1 MRVADQFRLWCTFEA
16 SVVAYRRLPVFI
28 AGRGIAT
35 SQVAM
40 KHLGVFFFAFPGI
53 KPPPEVR
60 SLAYMNVFFLLFS
73 VAAPIFAPF
82 LVVVIVSGTW
92 GIIFPAYR
100 DESAYARNGQMVLRA
115 MEDGVKRAKLGVS
128 AGASVQGA
136 QRRSSTNG
144 SSDRRSASLERS
156 AAKIQ
161 AHYRGKR
168 DRAIVGAQRVRAE
181 FSGRFSARLS
191 RADAST
197 TSRSST
203 AAPEDSSP
211 RIQPM
216 SSPPSPPSPTAATEA
231 GLVARRGPQRSLT
244 SVWTH
249 KEVTL
254 VASLQR
260 VLPWLPAYDRRD
272 ALVVS
277 ALLGMV
283 ASELSQSEQGGTES
297 LCALAA
303 SCFSA
308 AKLKPSAG
316 DPVGKLDVQSWL
328 AQKAIHLPMTRPLP
342 LPALAKFGWRTFRGS
357 PDQLITPSG
366 RLRVMGPSST
376 PTTTPSS
383 EWDAG
388 QLEVVRD
395 GPIAWQL
402 TWAAMFLFAAV
413 LYVGVYITVA
423 IDSTIAEG
431 ADQAGLTYTIWL
443 IATVGW
449 LYTCSL
455 WLSLL
460 YAHIRYPMANYPHP
474 THGPSFAMILGGD
487 GYDAL
492 KDFAA
497 YLAFEV
503 ACVTIPFIPLLVM
516 DTAAFTRS
524 SALLRTVYSSDLAR
538 ERHPASPVAAQVAY
552 LAMLA
557 GIQTWSIHLAMDT
570 SYATWHMWHCGRRAG
585 RGYFT
590 RSPDSKSITV
600 VRFAEG
606 LSRFAAPSDAHHA

>member
-40 KHLGVFFFAFPGI
+40 KHLGIFFFAFPGI

-60 SLAYMNVFFLLFS
+60 TLAYMNVFFLVFS

-82 LVVVIVSGTW
+82 LFVVIVSGTW
-92 GIIFPAYR
+92 GIILPAYR

-115 MEDGVKRAKLGVS
+115 MEDGIKRAKLGVS
-128 AGASVQGA
+128 AGASVP
-136 QRRSSTNG
+136 QRRSSTDG
-144 SSDRRSASLERS
+144 SSIRSAILERS
-156 AAKIQ
+156 ASKIQ

-168 DRAIVGAQRVRAE
+168 DRAIVEVQRVKAE
-181 FSGRFSARLS
+181 VSERFSARLS
-191 RADAST
+191 RGDSST
-197 TSRSST
+197 PSRSST
-203 AAPEDSSP
+203 AAPDDSSP
-211 RIQPM
+211 RIQPV
-216 SSPPSPPSPTAATEA
+216 SPPPSPPSPTAATE
-231 GLVARRGPQRSLT
+231 VSPKARRGPQRSLT

-260 VLPWLPAYDRRD
+260 MLPWLPAYDRRD
-272 ALVVS
+272 ALVVR

-283 ASELSQSEQGGTES
+283 ASELSQSEQGDTEG

-308 AKLKPSAG
+308 AKLTPSPG

-357 PDQLITPSG
+357 PDQLVTPGG
-366 RLRVMGPSST
+366 RLRVMGSSST
-376 PTTTPSS
+376 PPTPSS

-388 QLEVVRD
+388 QVEVVRE
-395 GPIAWQL
+395 GAIAWQVM
-402 TWAAMFLFAAV
+402 WAANFGIGAV
-413 LYVGVYITVA
+413 FYISIYIGLA
-423 IDSTIAEG
+423 LDFTIAEG
-431 ADQAGLTYTIWL
+431 ADQAGLTYTIWP

-455 WLSLL
+455 WLALL

-487 GYDAL
+487 GYAAL
-492 KDFAA
+492 NDYAA
-497 YLAFEV
+497 YVAFHV
-503 ACVTIPFIPLLVM
+503 ACYVILVIPLLVM

-524 SALLRTVYSSDLAR
+524 SALLRTAYSSDLAR

-552 LAMLA
+552 IAMLA
-557 GIQTWSIHLAMDT
+557 GTQTWAIHMAMDT